1 MKNRFRALAFVFFLV
16 AGDVVAGDTA
26 RAETAPLDD
35 ARTLFS
41 AGHWLEAIEMAEA
54 EGIGEGLALATQITC
69 YYGRFLAPED
79 ERKALFARAMEIA
92 DAAIALAPE
101 SAGPHLQ
108 SAHAMGRYSQELG
121 LVEAMSEGFA
131 GRIRDAVDKALEIDP
146 DNAGA
151 HLLLANWHAQILA
164 SAGLMGSMIY
174 GADEEEALAHY
185 SRAVTLAPDAAL
197 IRVEYAAGL
206 LLLDEDDNQDA
217 ARAQL
222 QAASA
227 QEPETAFGKL
237 IRQRAITMLAA
248 LDQPGE

>member
-1 MKNRFRALAFVFFLV
+1 MKNGFRALAFVFIFVVGGAV
-16 AGDVVAGDTA
+16 ATETT

-35 ARTLFS
+35 ARALFN

-54 EGIGEGLALATQITC
+54 EGSDEGLALATQIIC

-79 ERKALFARAMEIA
+79 ERKALFARAMEMA

-131 GRIRDAVDKALEIDP
+131 GRIRDAVDKALELDP

-164 SAGLMGSMIY
+164 SAGLMGRMIY
-174 GADEEEALAHY
+174 GADEDEALAHY
-185 SRAVTLAPDAAL
+185 SRAVALAPNGAL
-197 IRVEYAAGL
+197 VRIEYAAGL
-206 LLLDEDDNQDA
+206 LLLDEDDNRDA

-227 QEPETAFGKL
+227 HESETAFGEL

-248 LDQPGE
+248 LDQSGN